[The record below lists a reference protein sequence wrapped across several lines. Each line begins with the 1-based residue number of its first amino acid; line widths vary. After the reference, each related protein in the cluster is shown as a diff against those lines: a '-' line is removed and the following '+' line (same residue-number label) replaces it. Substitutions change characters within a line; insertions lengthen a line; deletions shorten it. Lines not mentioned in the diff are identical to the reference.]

1 MWLRTCAWLAR
12 HTIQALAKLSFLD
25 LPEIS
30 LTVIA
35 QDWTLDILRS
45 QPMGCFMWNHP
56 VGTASPGWMGRWAKR
71 DGMGQV
77 FAGTPNI
84 GWIGMV
90 LILQHYKWPKSA
102 VPWVLHL
109 GPYPFDFIN
118 CDFQIANIGKTM
130 EISNSERPVHDAI
143 QFLTGDWEVS
153 SPWFLALLPINE
165 TNHSQPQAKAVVQA
179 SGSRNIL
186 GTQVFS
192 PCDDLWHVDILF
204 FKCVSLDMV
213 RGKLANSLI
222 IMTPDCTNQGQ
233 PSQSVRSKSELKTDV
248 KMWTAPPF
256 LPKVMGDAVIMVL

>member
-1 MWLRTCAWLAR
+1 MWLRTCAWLAT
-12 HTIQALAKLSFLD
+12 HTIQARAKLSFID

-30 LTVIA
+30 LTVMA
-35 QDWTLDILRS
+35 QDWTMDILRT

-77 FAGTPNI
+77 FAATPNI

-153 SPWFLALLPINE
+153 SPWFPCLAPNSWNQPLPTSGE
-165 TNHSQPQAKAVVQA
+165 GCCPSQRIQKHTGN
-179 SGSRNIL
+179 SGFFTMWWFMTR
-186 GTQVFS
+186 
-192 PCDDLWHVDILF
+192 WHIV
-204 FKCVSLDMV
+204 FKCASLDMV

-256 LPKVMGDAVIMVL
+256 LPKVMGDTVIMVL